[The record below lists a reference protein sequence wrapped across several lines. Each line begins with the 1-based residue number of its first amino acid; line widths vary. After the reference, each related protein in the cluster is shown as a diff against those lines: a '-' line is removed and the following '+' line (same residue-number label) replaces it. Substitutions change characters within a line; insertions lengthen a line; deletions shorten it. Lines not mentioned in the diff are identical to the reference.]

1 MTTIL
6 AAQYAP
12 AVSWRQG
19 LWGWAVVCHAEFDGL
34 GREVTDWSGSP
45 IKSVNDS
52 GVMARPAHLRA
63 SRWAYT
69 FGWLCQP

>member
-34 GREVTDWSGSP
+34 GREVTDWYGSP
-45 IKSVNDS
+45 INQ
-52 GVMARPAHLRA
+52 
-63 SRWAYT
+63 
-69 FGWLCQP
+69 FCE